1 VKHLVSD
8 STIIIITLVIT
19 TLQTLSHPACSG
31 GKPSLTTNKYLKQ
44 IFVAVLSAIFRN
56 LRGIF
61 IRTGS
66 MIPSQQFMFAF

>member
-1 VKHLVSD
+1 
-8 STIIIITLVIT
+8 
-19 TLQTLSHPACSG
+19 
-31 GKPSLTTNKYLKQ
+31 
-44 IFVAVLSAIFRN
+44 VLSAIFRN